1 MATLYVTEPGTQVRK
16 VGERLVLVK
25 DQDVLDE
32 IPLIQVEQV
41 VMVGRGVSLT
51 TAAMFTLTQKGV
63 DIVYLSGAGRYVS
76 RVTGSEHKHSRLR
89 FAQAL
94 AVADPDNTK
103 ALAQAVV
110 QGKINNQRTLMRRH
124 AERAAWTV
132 DSLQGMDAM
141 FKRISQARDLD
152 ELRGLEGL
160 AAKEYFFLLR
170 RLLAAPRDDRGGQG
184 WGFERRAYYPPTDPI
199 NAMLSFGYTLL
210 LNDMVAACQMV
221 GLDPFLGCFHAIDYG
236 RPSMALDLI
245 EEFRPV
251 IVDSIVL
258 GAVNHGMIGLRDFQD
273 RAVEEDAEEEREPE
287 GRRNAPAGAQRPVY
301 LNADGRKRFLR
312 WYEER
317 VTEQAQV
324 LSTGERTAYRRIF
337 LLQAQQMARVFLG
350 QGPAYQPFLIR

>member
-25 DQDVLDE
+25 GQDVLDE

-89 FAQAL
+89 YAQAL
-94 AVADPDNTK
+94 AVADKKTAQN
-103 ALAQAVV
+103 LAGAVV
-110 QGKINNQRTLMRRH
+110 FGKISNQRVLVRRH
-124 AERAAWTV
+124 TERAAWAAG
-132 DSLQGMDAM
+132 SLTGMDVM
-141 FKRISQARDLD
+141 LKRIAQARDLD
-152 ELRGLEGL
+152 ELRGLEGQ
-160 AAKEYFFLLR
+160 AAKEYFALMR
-170 RLLAAPRDDRGGQG
+170 RLLARPRDSGDPRG
-184 WGFERRAYYPPTDPI
+184 WGFERRMYYPPTDPI

-210 LNDMVAACQMV
+210 LNDMVAACQMI

-258 GAVNHGMIGLRDFQD
+258 GAVNHGMIGLRDFRDTVDEEGDVDTPTQD
-273 RAVEEDAEEEREPE
+273 KHKAGPGGQKAIYLNAE
-287 GRRNAPAGAQRPVY
+287 GRR
-301 LNADGRKRFLR
+301 RFLK

-324 LSTGERTAYRRIF
+324 INTGERTSYRRLF
-337 LLQAQQMARVFLG
+337 LLQAQQMARVLLG
-350 QGPAYQPFLIR
+350 QSTAYQPFLIR